1 MDSNRILLA
10 VNGTLMRGLEL
21 NPNLLA
27 VAAEFVRATTTEPAY
42 RMWSIN
48 DYLDSIEKTI
58 DRLKLFEQ
66 VVSKDDIETR
76 REIEREVSIL
86 GELYDRLAAMN
97 TNITFLT
104 VH

>member
-1 MDSNRILLA
+1 
-10 VNGTLMRGLEL
+10 
-21 NPNLLA
+21 
-27 VAAEFVRATTTEPAY
+27 
-42 RMWSIN
+42 MWSIN

>member
-1 MDSNRILLA
+1 
-10 VNGTLMRGLEL
+10 
-21 NPNLLA
+21 
-27 VAAEFVRATTTEPAY
+27 
-42 RMWSIN
+42 MWNIN

-76 REIEREVSIL
+76 QEIEREISIL

>member
-1 MDSNRILLA
+1 
-10 VNGTLMRGLEL
+10 
-21 NPNLLA
+21 
-27 VAAEFVRATTTEPAY
+27 
-42 RMWSIN
+42 MWSIN

-76 REIEREVSIL
+76 QEIEREVSIL

>member
-1 MDSNRILLA
+1 
-10 VNGTLMRGLEL
+10 
-21 NPNLLA
+21 
-27 VAAEFVRATTTEPAY
+27 
-42 RMWSIN
+42 MWSIN

-66 VVSKDDIETR
+66 VVSKDDIEMR
-76 REIEREVSIL
+76 QEIEREVSIL

-97 TNITFLT
+97 TNIIFLT

>member
-1 MDSNRILLA
+1 
-10 VNGTLMRGLEL
+10 
-21 NPNLLA
+21 
-27 VAAEFVRATTTEPAY
+27 
-42 RMWSIN
+42 MWSIN

-76 REIEREVSIL
+76 QEIEREISIL

>member
-1 MDSNRILLA
+1 
-10 VNGTLMRGLEL
+10 
-21 NPNLLA
+21 
-27 VAAEFVRATTTEPAY
+27 
-42 RMWSIN
+42 MWSIN

-66 VVSKDDIETR
+66 VVSKDDIEMR
-76 REIEREVSIL
+76 QEIEREVSIL